1 MLAILLLSIAAIVFT
16 PTVVHAQTS
25 KRLALVIGNDSY
37 TQVSPLANSRNDA
50 RAMAAELK
58 SAGFDVTS
66 KLDVNYFDLIG
77 LVGAFTQR
85 IQPGDEV
92 AVFFAGHGLQL
103 KSGNFLLPVDIQ
115 GSSEAVVERTSLSL
129 DDLMDQIKRAGPRF
143 TLMVIDACRDNPF
156 KGTGRNIGEGRGLRP
171 PEPPKGQLVVFS
183 ASRGQQALDKL
194 NPQDSNP
201 NGVFT
206 REFIKKMRDKGV
218 PVDQVARQVQET
230 VEQLA
235 AQAGKE
241 QRPAIYNE
249 SRGNFYFYVAPGG
262 TVNIN
267 PPAAPVR
274 VQSADE
280 IEQQAWNDTKGTD
293 TISAYEAYKAGYPN
307 GRYVA
312 SANIA
317 IARLKN
323 AAPSAPAVANRP
335 TPSPVTPPNAN
346 PIPIS
351 PGQTFRDCSDC
362 PEMVMIPSGSFM
374 MGAPTRETERTPDQ
388 SPQHLVN
395 LKSVAF
401 GKTPITR
408 GQFAAFVNAT
418 NYVSSDGCFTVEGGK
433 NQHRPGRNWRNPGFQ
448 QDDSHPVVCISWNDA
463 RSYTDWLSRK
473 TGRIYRLPSESQWE
487 YAARA
492 STMTRYYWG
501 EAIGNG
507 NANCKG
513 CGSQWD
519 SQQTAPVGSF
529 RPNAFGLY
537 DMAGNVDQWLADC
550 WNNNYDGAPSDGS
563 AWTTGSCSHRVFRGG
578 NWYDGPST
586 LRSAYRSGFG
596 PGNTASGLG
605 FRVLRTAD

>member
-1 MLAILLLSIAAIVFT
+1 MKQVSWRATVLAILLLSIAAIVFA
-16 PTVVHAQTS
+16 PTVVYAQTS
-25 KRLALVIGNDSY
+25 KRLALVVGNDNY
-37 TQVSPLANSRNDA
+37 TQVTKLANARNDA
-50 RAMAAELK
+50 KAMAAELK

-66 KLDVNYFDLIG
+66 KLDVNYFDMVG

-115 GSSEAVVERTSLSL
+115 GASEAVVERTALSL

-156 KGTGRNIGEGRGLRP
+156 RGTGRNIGEGRGLRP

-206 REFIKKMRDKGV
+206 REFIKKMREKGV

-274 VQSADE
+274 IQSAAE
-280 IEQQAWNDTKGTD
+280 IEQQAWSDAQKAD
-293 TISAYEAYKAGYPN
+293 TIPAYEAYKTGFPK

-312 SANIA
+312 SANVA

-323 AAPSAPAVANRP
+323 AAPTAPTVAARIPGPTTNLGTGNTTTTGVTTTAPAA
-335 TPSPVTPPNAN
+335 SIA
-346 PIPIS
+346 
-351 PGQTFRDCSDC
+351 GKTFRDCAEC
-362 PEMVMIPSGSFM
+362 PEMVVIPAGNFLMGSPSKEARRKVNEDPPRRVQVSAFAIGKSTVTQMQWRAVMGNNPSALSGCGDSC
-374 MGAPTRETERTPDQ
+374 PVE
-388 SPQHLVN
+388 
-395 LKSVAF
+395 SVSWIDAQAF
-401 GKTPITR
+401 IQKLN
-408 GQFAAFVNAT
+408 V
-418 NYVSSDGCFTVEGGK
+418 
-433 NQHRPGRNWRNPGFQ
+433 
-448 QDDSHPVVCISWNDA
+448 
-463 RSYTDWLSRK
+463 K
-473 TGRIYRLPSESQWE
+473 TGKRYRLPSEAEWE

-492 STMTRYYWG
+492 GSKTTFYWG
-501 EAIGNG
+501 NSVGNG
-507 NANCKG
+507 NANCSD

-519 SQQTAPVGSF
+519 NKQTAPVGSF
-529 RPNAFGLY
+529 APNPFGLY
-537 DMAGNVDQWLADC
+537 DMAGNVSQWVEDC
-550 WNNNYDGAPSDGS
+550 WHDNYNGAPTEGI
-563 AWTTGSCSHRVFRGG
+563 AWTIGGTCARRVHRGG
-578 NWYDGPST
+578 SWNSVSEYA
-586 LRSAYRSGFG
+586 RSANRNSDTTTYRDSRI
-596 PGNTASGLG
+596 G
-605 FRVLRTAD
+605 FRVVRMVD